1 MSGVYF
7 RFTIGRAGTAGE
19 NARYITRR
27 SATGSDREA
36 VYLQNYPAAVT
47 GAADYDNL
55 RASVIDLN
63 RRWEA
68 DELRAVRRGG
78 GKTRGHYRARASFD
92 GKVDTAKA
100 LEMAREYLEKNFPD
114 ARAVACVHQDTPHT
128 HIHIN
133 MAARLTT
140 GNKLHFSQGTY
151 KRLDKG
157 WAAIY
162 AREFGREKLREH
174 ELKKEEM
181 REAKREYAEARAR
194 GEDGRSV
201 RWPVRAD
208 YVPGSREH
216 EERAWR
222 NNGIDEGR
230 TGRGERQ
237 VEGRES
243 ATPGG
248 EQVIKDAVQT
258 VERVRSELEHLLER
272 GVERESYEIER

>member
-27 SATGSDREA
+27 SATGSDVSA

-47 GAADYDNL
+47 AAAGYDNL
-55 RASVIDLN
+55 RASVIDVN
-63 RRWEA
+63 RKWEA

-78 GKTRGHYRARASFD
+78 GVTRGHYRARASFE

-100 LEMAREYLEKNFPD
+100 IEMAREYLEKNFAE
-114 ARAVACVHQDTPHT
+114 ARAVACVHQDTDHT

-162 AREFGREKLREH
+162 AREFGPEKLREH

-181 REAKREYAEARAR
+181 RDAKREYAEARAR
-194 GEDGRSV
+194 GEDGRDV

-208 YVPGSREH
+208 YVPGAREH

-243 ATPGG
+243 IIDRAVGNAR
-248 EQVIKDAVQT
+248 DAIQT
-258 VERVRSELEHLLER
+258 AERVRGELDQLLER
-272 GVERESYEIER
+272 GISREGYEIER

>member
-19 NARYITRR
+19 NARYITRC

-47 GAADYDNL
+47 TAAGYDNL
-55 RASVIDLN
+55 RASVIDVN
-63 RRWEA
+63 RKWEA

-78 GKTRGHYRARASFD
+78 GVTRGHYRARASFE

-100 LEMAREYLEKNFPD
+100 VAMAREYLEKNFAD
-114 ARAVACVHQDTPHT
+114 ARAVACVHQDTDHT
-128 HIHIN
+128 HVHIN

-157 WAAIY
+157 WASIY

-181 REAKREYAEARAR
+181 REVKREYAQALAR
-194 GEDGRSV
+194 GEEFTG
-201 RWPVRAD
+201 RWPERVDRP
-208 YVPGSREH
+208 YRSRDH
-216 EERAWR
+216 QEREAR
-222 NNGIDEGR
+222 IYGIDETR
-230 TGRGERQ
+230 VGRGERSIAIPDHGVREGERIVAETVRT
-237 VEGRES
+237 VEGVREELGSLLERDFGRES
-243 ATPGG
+243 F
-248 EQVIKDAVQT
+248 
-258 VERVRSELEHLLER
+258 
-272 GVERESYEIER
+272 EIER